1 MPAVFER
8 KLSNINLEPL
18 KRFALEKL
26 GRESALRDILLQE
39 KDEVSPAEFLIKLE
53 IWLALLRRQEW

>member
-1 MPAVFER
+1 VFER

>member
-1 MPAVFER
+1 LPAVFER